1 MYAKRIVWKSIDA
14 DIANSDPIPLIS
26 IKVVSARRK
35 EMMITLDN
43 INQRILAVRYSGN
56 FVFSAIICLTP
67 DLLRVLEWFRSN
79 LASKLLLLREKV
91 NIV

>member
-1 MYAKRIVWKSIDA
+1 MYARRIVLKSIDA
-14 DIANSDPIPLIS
+14 DIANRDPIPLIS

-35 EMMITLDN
+35 EMMITLAN
-43 INQRILAVRYSGN
+43 ISQRSLDVRYSGN

-67 DLLRVLEWFRSN
+67 DLLRVLEWSPSN
-79 LASKLLLLREKV
+79 LTRKLLSLRKKV